1 MESIK
6 KRIVTAIM
14 GGINMKIL
22 FLHLSD
28 AHLRDNTD
36 LRLININAIVNSLA
50 QIGEFDECALVFS
63 GDITNSGEKNAYAN
77 AGRFVGYIAKNI
89 SQKYIDG
96 KIVQTLV
103 VPGNHDNLVKNK
115 DRDNLELES
124 YYEKNELDS
133 RYNEDLEELS
143 NFYEFAKRN
152 RCFSKEKII
161 DVKKLKF
168 GNFIIKVNLINS
180 APFSLLGS
188 GNRDK
193 GMHYIPLAEFEKLN
207 IDLHQKYTISV
218 IHHSPEWFSDESK
231 HRLYNALNESTDLLF
246 VGHEHFALNEDKNVN
261 GKHIDISSGVAIYGT
276 KTEHGFNALVLD
288 TQAHTL
294 VGYKYIY
301 SGKIYKPTKVI
312 DNKNVMFNINSS
324 FKFTTEFQK
333 ELLTDTNE
341 RDGEN
346 YSKYFIFPSLE
357 SKDNSSDF
365 KNFTVTSDIKFQE
378 LLTIKSKIAIEG
390 NSRTGKSIL
399 AKYLTNLLSEDYTV
413 LYLTEDSF
421 APKNIRNIIK
431 YALQYEFGDDADIDE
446 FLQLEKEKKILIA
459 DDNDK
464 VDKEKWNTLLDEYS
478 EQFGHIITFCGIDWK
493 LNIKDRT
500 MEELT
505 ENAFFHLKICPFY
518 YVKREQLIKKICSNY
533 LVEYPSLDLEEKSKK
548 INEDI
553 TNQIKYFQLTPD
565 FIHQFVDYYIQFSH
579 IKTQSEM
586 NVFSKVFVA
595 NITYRI
601 SKNIKEENDIDEI
614 LIALDYVAHYIHFVK
629 KYQKITYKEFEN
641 AVEEYK
647 KRYDNE
653 ELNTKYAYTVAI
665 KSNILK
671 ESSTSF
677 DVEFCDE
684 NLLAYFVAQHLN
696 RSCQKGERPEDLK
709 EVLDNICFGINGDV
723 ILFLSYITN
732 NTQILTPILQS
743 IYTHMNDWIELDI
756 DKNNIEY
763 LSKVSNA
770 STPKLPD
777 KKDKEKIKEEKN
789 KIEKEIIEEKESQ
802 ADSLYSYD
810 ASKVNSFS
818 NKIAKSINYLE
829 LVAKILPNFRFM
841 LQGNEKK
848 EITEILYTYP
858 NKLLYFMLKDIDANC
873 SKIIED
879 ILKKKPKTRKG
890 ILITEDMITRE
901 LQNQSMAYILSI
913 YDFISM
919 TAATP
924 KTIGDLEKFDYSQ
937 NTNYKIQNLMM
948 QENIANFKTFATR
961 AEEIFD
967 ASDLPLI
974 KQMVTLIVRKYFIYH
989 DVEMHGDSIHL
1000 IDKFFGKD
1008 QRKNFL
1014 ILQAKNQIIKK

>member
-1 MESIK
+1 
-6 KRIVTAIM
+6 
-14 GGINMKIL
+14 MKIL

-50 QIGEFDECALVFS
+50 QMGEFDECALVFS
-63 GDITNSGEKNAYAN
+63 GDIVNSGDKNAYAN
-77 AGRFVGYIAKNI
+77 AGRLVGYIAKNI

-96 KIVQTLV
+96 KIVQTLI

-124 YYEKNELDS
+124 YYEKKEVDS
-133 RYNEDLEELS
+133 RFNDDLEELS

-152 RCFSKEKII
+152 RCFSKNKVI
-161 DVKKLKF
+161 DVRKLKF
-168 GNFIIKVNLINS
+168 DNFVIKVNLINS

-193 GMHYIPLAEFEKLN
+193 GMHYIPLSEFEKLN

-218 IHHSPEWFSDESK
+218 IHHSPEWFCDTSK
-231 HRLYNALNESTDLLF
+231 HKLYNALNESTDLLF
-246 VGHEHFALNEDKNVN
+246 VGHEHFSLNEDKNVN
-261 GKHIDISSGVAIYGT
+261 GKHIDISSGVALYGT
-276 KTEHGFNALVLD
+276 KTEHGFNALILD
-288 TQAHTL
+288 TEAHTL

-301 SGKIYKPTKVI
+301 NEKIYKPTKVI
-312 DNKNVMFNINSS
+312 DNKNVMFNTNSS
-324 FKFTTEFQK
+324 FKFTPEFQK
-333 ELLTDTNE
+333 ELLTDANE

-346 YSKYFIFPSLE
+346 YSKYFVFPSLE
-357 SKDNSSDF
+357 PKETNSDL
-365 KNFTVTSDIKFQE
+365 KNFTVTSDSKFKE
-378 LLTIKSKIAIEG
+378 LLLLKSKISIEG
-390 NSRTGKSIL
+390 SSRTGKSIL
-399 AKYLTNLLSEDYTV
+399 AKYLTNQLSEDYTV

-421 APKNIRNIIK
+421 APKNTRNIIK
-431 YALQYEFGDDADIDE
+431 YALQNEFGDDADIDE
-446 FLQLEKEKKILIA
+446 FLQLEKEKKILIV
-459 DDNDK
+459 DGNDK
-464 VDKEKWNTLLDEYS
+464 VDKEKWSAFIDEYS
-478 EQFGHIITFCGIDWK
+478 EQFGHVITFCGIDWN

-500 MEELT
+500 VEELT
-505 ENAFFHLKICPFY
+505 ENAFFYLKICPFY

-533 LVEYPSLDLEEKSKK
+533 LVEYPSLDVDEKSRK

-579 IKTQSEM
+579 IKTQSET

-601 SKNIKEENDIDEI
+601 SKNTKEENDIDEI

-653 ELNTKYAYTVAI
+653 ELNTKYVYTVAI

-696 RSCQKGERPEDLK
+696 RTCQMGERPEDLK

-723 ILFLSYITN
+723 ILFLSYITS

-743 IYTHMNDWIELDI
+743 IFTHMNDWIELDI

-763 LSKVSNA
+763 LSKVSNT

-789 KIEKEIIEEKESQ
+789 KMEKEIIEEKESQ

-841 LQGNEKK
+841 LEGDEKK
-848 EITEILYTYP
+848 VITNILYTYP

-967 ASDLPLI
+967 TSNLPLI

-1008 QRKNFL
+1008 QRKNFQ